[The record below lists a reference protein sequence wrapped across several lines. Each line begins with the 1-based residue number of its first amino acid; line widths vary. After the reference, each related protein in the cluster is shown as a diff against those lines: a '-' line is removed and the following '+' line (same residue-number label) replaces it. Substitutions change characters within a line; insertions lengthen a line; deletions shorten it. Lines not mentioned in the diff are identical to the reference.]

1 MVFKTVDEPGAPLVV
16 PVNPNSRSVRTV
28 RPHSQGRVMEQS
40 FVGID
45 VAKDR
50 LDVHVRPSGDTFA
63 LARDGEGVAALV
75 ERLRAAIAQLIV
87 LEATG
92 GFEQVVAGQLAASRL
107 PLVVV
112 NPRQI
117 RDFARATGRLAKTDR
132 IDAAV
137 IAHFA
142 EAVRPPVRPLPDKK
156 AHVLDEL
163 VTRRRQVIE
172 MMTAEGNEP
181 ARSTTSASRSGS
193 SAYARSCRRSSRR
206 STPISMR
213 SFVALRCGAR
223 AKTLLKSVTRRRQR
237 RRPHPDRRTTGT
249 WYPRP
254 PQNRRPRRRRSIQPR
269 QRHDARTTDSL
280 RRTSPSS
287 DGALHGRTCR
297 LPPQSRDRRLLST
310 PSGGRK
316 VQKARAHSLHA
327 QAPRHPQCHLER
339 ARPMA
344 SRLTNKTV
352 AHFGY
357 DRRRRKRCIPYSPLP
372 ATKIRG
378 I

>member
-1 MVFKTVDEPGAPLVV
+1 
-16 PVNPNSRSVRTV
+16 
-28 RPHSQGRVMEQS
+28 MEQS

-75 ERLRAAIAQLIV
+75 ERRRAAIPQLIV
-87 LEATG
+87 VEATG
-92 GFEQVVAGQLAASRL
+92 GFEQVVAGQLADARL

-163 VTRRRQVIE
+163 VTRRRQG
-172 MMTAEGNEP
+172 MP

-223 AKTLLKSVTRRRQR
+223 AKT
-237 RRPHPDRRTTGT
+237 
-249 WYPRP
+249 
-254 PQNRRPRRRRSIQPR
+254 
-269 QRHDARTTDSL
+269 
-280 RRTSPSS
+280 
-287 DGALHGRTCR
+287 
-297 LPPQSRDRRLLST
+297 
-310 PSGGRK
+310 
-316 VQKARAHSLHA
+316 
-327 QAPRHPQCHLER
+327 
-339 ARPMA
+339 
-344 SRLTNKTV
+344 
-352 AHFGY
+352 F
-357 DRRRRKRCIPYSPLP
+357 
-372 ATKIRG
+372 
-378 I
+378 

>member
-1 MVFKTVDEPGAPLVV
+1 
-16 PVNPNSRSVRTV
+16 
-28 RPHSQGRVMEQS
+28 MEQS

-63 LARDGEGVAALV
+63 LARDGEGVAVLV
-75 ERLRAAIAQLIV
+75 ERLRAAIPQLIV

-172 MMTAEGNEP
+172 MMTAEGNR
-181 ARSTTSASRSGS
+181 ARQIDNKRLKKRIERLRSILQAELTAIDADLDEIIRG
-193 SAYARSCRRSSRR
+193 
-206 STPISMR
+206 TPMWRESED
-213 SFVALRCGAR
+213 
-223 AKTLLKSVTRRRQR
+223 LLKS
-237 RRPHPDRRTTGT
+237 
-249 WYPRP
+249 YPA
-254 PQNRRPRRRRSIQPR
+254 S
-269 QRHDARTTDSL
+269 A
-280 RRTSPSS
+280 TSSP
-287 DGALHGRTCR
+287 
-297 LPPQSRDRRLLST
+297 
-310 PSGGRK
+310 
-316 VQKARAHSLHA
+316 
-327 QAPRHPQCHLER
+327 AP
-339 ARPMA
+339 
-344 SRLTNKTV
+344 
-352 AHFGY
+352 
-357 DRRRRKRCIPYSPLP
+357 
-372 ATKIRG
+372 
-378 I
+378 